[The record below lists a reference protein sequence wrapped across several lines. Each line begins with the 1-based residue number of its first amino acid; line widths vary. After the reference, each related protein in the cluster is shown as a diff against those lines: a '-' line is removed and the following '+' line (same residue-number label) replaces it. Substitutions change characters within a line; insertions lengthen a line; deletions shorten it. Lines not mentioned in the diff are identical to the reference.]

1 MRFVVFWEKL
11 RIDNFVLRSTDLYYI
26 FLFLCNFRTTDGNT
40 ALYHAARLGFV
51 PIVKDLIEA
60 GAAAT
65 INQIKSANPAGNTP
79 LLALR
84 ENIQKNSIG
93 LEAAE
98 EIEQILLENGALENP
113 TQQFGGQRT

>member
-1 MRFVVFWEKL
+1 MTPPKT
-11 RIDNFVLRSTDLYYI
+11 VLWNV
-26 FLFLCNFRTTDGNT
+26 FLFLCNFRTKDGNT

-84 ENIQKNSIG
+84 ENIQNNKIA

-113 TQQFGGQRT
+113 TQQFGTQRTWL